1 LTAFEYITV
10 PVSIIL
16 ALGLG
21 KVLTAM
27 MVVIESGKRD
37 WLHLLWCVVLV
48 LVLLGQW
55 VAIWRL
61 HPNEIWSAA
70 EFFVVMASPI
80 LFYAAAHL
88 LVSNKP
94 ESIASW
100 SSRLDQIARPLLS
113 LMALSMGN
121 FFLRNF
127 VILENINP
135 SPPTPGAA
143 WIMPTVVM
151 AFTLTTLAYPT
162 RLLLA
167 ATALVWLSP
176 IVATLLF
183 VDLR

>member
-1 LTAFEYITV
+1 MTAFEYITV
-10 PVSIIL
+10 PVSIVL
-16 ALGLG
+16 ALALG

-27 MVVIESGKRD
+27 MVVIETGKRD

-48 LVLLGQW
+48 LVMLSQW

-61 HPNEIWSAA
+61 HSNEIWSAA
-70 EFFVVMASPI
+70 EFFVVMVSPI

-88 LVSNKP
+88 LVSNQP

-100 SSRLDQIARPLLS
+100 SSRLDQIARPLLL
-113 LMALSMGN
+113 LMALSSGN

-127 VILENINP
+127 MILENANPNP
-135 SPPTPGAA
+135 STAP
-143 WIMPTVVM
+143 WIMPTVIM
-151 AFTLTTLAYPT
+151 AFTLTTLVYPT

-167 ATALVWLSP
+167 ATAVIWLAP
-176 IVATLLF
+176 VVAYLLL